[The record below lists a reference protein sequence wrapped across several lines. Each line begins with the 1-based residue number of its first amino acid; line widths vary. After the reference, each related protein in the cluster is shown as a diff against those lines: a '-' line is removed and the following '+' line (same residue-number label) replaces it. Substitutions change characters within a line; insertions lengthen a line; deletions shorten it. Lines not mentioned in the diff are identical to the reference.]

1 MRVRVIAVTYRAGD
15 AVEAWATSLEAA
27 WRARAGTADDRL
39 VVIAVDNASPD
50 DTPARLR
57 ARAPFVTLLAQ
68 PANRGFASG
77 CNAGLRAS
85 EPGEVV
91 VVMNPDVTLSEDFFR
106 VLGGLE
112 WPASLAVRGPRVVGQ
127 EGAVEQSA
135 RTFPT
140 LATGLF
146 GRTSLLA
153 RLFPRSA
160 PARRQLLA
168 RPDSGAADVDWISGA
183 CMVAPHERWTA
194 VGPFDERY
202 FMYWE
207 DADWCRRAHD
217 LSLRTRYEPSLVV
230 SHWQGSSSA
239 YRPLATIVAF
249 HVSAWRYHRKHG
261 PRGLARDAVS
271 AAGLLGRAA
280 LKLALAL
287 GFRCRDRA
295 GGRSRRQSRRSRRAR
310 RSTRRQ
316 RFRDGPKG
324 R

>member
-1 MRVRVIAVTYRAGD
+1 VRVRVITVTYRAGD
-15 AVEAWATSLEAA
+15 AVEAWAAALAAA
-27 WRARAGTADDRL
+27 WRARDGATDDRL

-50 DTPARLR
+50 DTPQRLR
-57 ARAPFVTLLAQ
+57 VRAPFVTLLAQ

-77 CNAGLRAS
+77 CNVGLRTS

-106 VLGGLE
+106 VLAGLD
-112 WPASLAVRGPRVVGQ
+112 WPASLAVRGPRVVGRD
-127 EGAVEQSA
+127 GAAEQSA

-153 RLFPRSA
+153 RLLPHSA
-160 PARRQLLA
+160 PVRRQLLA
-168 RPDSGAADVDWISGA
+168 RPDAGAADVDWISGA
-183 CMVAPHERWTA
+183 CMIAPHERWAA
-194 VGPFDERY
+194 VGPFDEGY

-217 LSLRTRYEPSLVV
+217 LLLRARYEPSLVV
-230 SHWQGSSSA
+230 SHRQGSSSA
-239 YRPLATIVAF
+239 WRPVATIVAF

-261 PRGLARDAVS
+261 PSGLARDAV
-271 AAGLLGRAA
+271 AAVGLLGRAA

-287 GFRCRDRA
+287 GSRCRDRA
-295 GGRSRRQSRRSRRAR
+295 GGRSRRQSRRS
-310 RSTRRQ
+310 
-316 RFRDGPKG
+316 
-324 R
+324 